1 MEEVCRRS
9 ISYVKIG
16 SIKHI
21 LCLLNNFDENIGFR
35 FESEVKGTL
44 PFLDVSL
51 GRNGGELTATVYRK
65 KTNNDIEAR

>member
-1 MEEVCRRS
+1 M
-9 ISYVKIG
+9 
-16 SIKHI
+16 
-21 LCLLNNFDENIGFR
+21 GFR

-51 GRNGGELTATVYRK
+51 GRNGRELTATVYRK